1 MTFNGGL
8 QDQKDWEEGGGGGLR
23 FDSLWKSEAEE
34 EGREGRL
41 EESLEEKR
49 EKRAP
54 ALNMSFHQL
63 VSQHGLT
70 HPSRDTYLIQY
81 HTNIQLNTY
90 KPILCNI
97 TQILYTQE
105 VILHIL

>member
-1 MTFNGGL
+1 MTLNGGL
-8 QDQKDWEEGGGGGLR
+8 HDQKDG
-23 FDSLWKSEAEE
+23 EE
-34 EGREGRL
+34 EGEASDL
-41 EESLEEKR
+41 IHCESLRRRGDGGEVEEKR

-63 VSQHGLT
+63 VSQLGLT

>member
-1 MTFNGGL
+1 MTLNGGL
-8 QDQKDWEEGGGGGLR
+8 HDQKDG
-23 FDSLWKSEAEE
+23 EE
-34 EGREGRL
+34 EGEASA
-41 EESLEEKR
+41 SLRRRRDGGEFEEKR

-70 HPSRDTYLIQY
+70 HPGRDTYLIQY

>member
-23 FDSLWKSEAEE
+23 FDSLWKSEEE
-34 EGREGRL
+34 VGGEGGEVGG
-41 EESLEEKR
+41 EFEKKR

>member
-8 QDQKDWEEGGGGGLR
+8 QDQKDWEEGEASDLIHCESLR
-23 FDSLWKSEAEE
+23 RRL

>member
-1 MTFNGGL
+1 MTLNGGL
-8 QDQKDWEEGGGGGLR
+8 HDQKDG
-23 FDSLWKSEAEE
+23 EE
-34 EGREGRL
+34 EGEASA
-41 EESLEEKR
+41 SLRQRRDGGEVEEKR

-63 VSQHGLT
+63 VSQLGLT

>member
-1 MTFNGGL
+1 MFAMLWPLMAACKTRKIGRR
-8 QDQKDWEEGGGGGLR
+8 EEG
-23 FDSLWKSEAEE
+23 EASD
-34 EGREGRL
+34 L
-41 EESLEEKR
+41 IHCESLRQRRKGGEFEEKR
-49 EKRAP
+49 EKGAP

>member
-1 MTFNGGL
+1 MTLNGGL
-8 QDQKDWEEGGGGGLR
+8 NDQKERWGGGGGGVGGLR
-23 FDSLWKSEAEE
+23 FESLWKSEE
-34 EGREGRL
+34 REK
-41 EESLEEKR
+41 EKR

-63 VSQHGLT
+63 VSQLGLT